1 MFERK
6 TMTQRN
12 AEAWAH
18 LDRNWRE
25 KRMRE
30 WAEMLEHRVK
40 QLDPDYEAF
49 PWGRRDAA
57 DVLDADGEIVCGTY
71 TMPA

>member
-1 MFERK
+1 V
-6 TMTQRN
+6 TMTERN
-12 AEAWAH
+12 AQAWAH
-18 LDRNWRE
+18 LHPKWRE
-25 KRMRE
+25 QRMRE

-57 DVLDADGEIVCGTY
+57 DVLDGSGQRICGTY
-71 TMPA
+71 TMPV